1 MRHPLRSIPRLVAV
15 AALSVAVA
23 GCGVSSGTGA
33 SDAISAGM
41 GLVPSAMQVEQA
53 AERTAELT
61 TFRTATEV
69 ATTGSGLDIGVRSE
83 GAFDLEAGRS
93 QVITEASAGSM
104 LGELVSS
111 EVVIDGDVA
120 YLKAGFLE
128 ALGVDAPWVRFDLGQ
143 LAELGDLEL
152 DESLDPGAAASASAL
167 LDLLASVGEVEE
179 LGAEV
184 VRGVPTRHLGVQI
197 EIGKALDQAADDR
210 AASVRSQLEE
220 LGVDVDS
227 LSTVPAEVW
236 VDDEGFVRRF
246 TLTLDAAQLATE
258 LGEDEL
264 ASEAGA
270 VTLTLE
276 VYDLDEPVEIT
287 VPPADQVS
295 ELDPEQLLG
304 D

>member
-1 MRHPLRSIPRLVAV
+1 VVV
-15 AALSVAVA
+15 AALSVAAA
-23 GCGVSSGTGA
+23 GCGVSAGTGT

-41 GLVPSAMQVEQA
+41 GLVPSAAQVEQA

-61 TFRTATEV
+61 TFRLLTEVDATE
-69 ATTGSGLDIGVRSE
+69 SGLDIGVRSE

-93 QVITEASAGSM
+93 QVTTEATAGSM
-104 LGELVSS
+104 FGDLASS
-111 EVVIDGDVA
+111 EVVVDGDVA
-120 YLKAGFLE
+120 YLKAGFLDL
-128 ALGVDAPWVRFDLGQ
+128 LGIDAPWVRIDLDQ
-143 LAELGDLEL
+143 LAELGEL
-152 DESLDPGAAASASAL
+152 DADEAFDLGSVDSATSL

-179 LGAEV
+179 LGAEA
-184 VRGVPTRHLGVQI
+184 VRGVPTRHLGVDI
-197 EIGKALDQAADDR
+197 EIGKALDEAAEER

-220 LGVDVDS
+220 LGVDVDE

-236 VDDEGFVRRF
+236 VDDDGFVRRF
-246 TLTLDAAQLATE
+246 TLTLDLATLATE
-258 LGEDEL
+258 VGEDEL

-276 VYDLDEPVEIT
+276 MYDLDQPVDIS

-295 ELDPEQLLG
+295 ELDPEQLFG

>member
-1 MRHPLRSIPRLVAV
+1 MRHPLRSIPRLVAA

-23 GCGVSSGTGA
+23 GCGVNAGSGA
-33 SDAISAGM
+33 SDAVSAGM
-41 GLVPSAMQVEQA
+41 GLVPSAAQVEQA
-53 AERTAELT
+53 AQRTAELT
-61 TFRTATEV
+61 SFRLDTEV
-69 ATTGSGLDIGVRSE
+69 ATTGSGVDIGVRSE
-83 GAFDLEAGRS
+83 GAFDLAAGRS
-93 QVITEASAGSM
+93 QVSTEATGGSM
-104 LGELVSS
+104 LSELASS

-120 YLKAGFLE
+120 YLRAGFLE

-152 DESLDPGAAASASAL
+152 DGSLDPGAAASASSL

-179 LGAEV
+179 LGAET

-197 EIGKALDQAADDR
+197 EIGKALDEAADDR

-236 VDDEGFVRRF
+236 VDDDGFVRRF
-246 TLTLDAAQLATE
+246 TLTLDVGQLAAE
-258 LGEDEL
+258 VGEDEL

-270 VTLTLE
+270 VTLTIE

-295 ELDPEQLLG
+295 ELDPEQLFG